1 MRTRSKGGAIKRTMR
16 NPSVSPGTAGI
27 GVDAEG
33 NPVVDPTANVIAL
46 NEAANQRQDD
56 LRELNNT
63 RIDAE
68 IRRIDSEIAHVREM
82 ATLRAEHAKELSSLE
97 SSRVNAIRQV
107 DVLAVSTAADRA
119 QTAINTLANATTV
132 NAENLRNALA
142 STASAIAAQHAATV
156 SGITERIAALEKAS
170 YEGRGKQTMVDPML
184 ADLVIEMKKL
194 TATGMTHT
202 GKEQGVGMAAAIGLA
217 ILGAIGTLSGI
228 ASVIH
233 MMAK

>member
-1 MRTRSKGGAIKRTMR
+1 MSLLQRRTFGKMANRPLQSG
-16 NPSVSPGTAGI
+16 VAGV
-27 GVDAEG
+27 GVDSEG

-82 ATLRAEHAKELSSLE
+82 ATLRAEHGKELASLE

-142 STASAIAAQHAATV
+142 STASAIAAQHSATV
-156 SGITERIAALEKAS
+156 TGITERIAALEKAS
-170 YEGRGKQTMVDPML
+170 YEGRGKQTMTDPML
-184 ADLVIEMKKL
+184 ADLVLEMKKM
-194 TATGMTHT
+194 TANGFTHA
-202 GKEQGVGMAAAIGLA
+202 GKSQGISMAAAVGLA
-217 ILGAIGTLSGI
+217 VLGAIGTLSGI

-233 MMAK
+233 MMAR